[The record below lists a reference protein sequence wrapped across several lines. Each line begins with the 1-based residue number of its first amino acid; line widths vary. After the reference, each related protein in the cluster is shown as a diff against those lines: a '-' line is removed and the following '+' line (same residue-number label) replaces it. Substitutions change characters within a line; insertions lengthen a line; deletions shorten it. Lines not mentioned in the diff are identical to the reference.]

1 MIAIEDC
8 VSTSR
13 QVQGTSPDALGLF
26 YIFPLLFVSRLSFN
40 PRSVVRLKVAICVP
54 AQCANLCNLQQLEF
68 TGKFLKS
75 FSQLFGCA

>member
-8 VSTSR
+8 LSTSR

-26 YIFPLLFVSRLSFN
+26 YIFPLLFVSRLPFT
-40 PRSVVRLKVAICVP
+40 PRSVRLKVAICVP

-68 TGKFLKS
+68 AGKFLKS